1 MGMPDFTY
9 VKVKSL
15 REAIDQLSSGGA
27 RVHAGGTD
35 LLGCLRDDVFK
46 ASTLVSI
53 GQLKE
58 LRGITQTPD
67 GVLRIG
73 ALTTLTEIANS
84 RIVREAYPGLARAA
98 SEVAS
103 PQLRNQGT
111 LGGNLCQKPRCWYYR
126 GEFHCMRKG
135 GDKCYALQGE
145 NQFHC
150 IFGGNMCY
158 IVHPSDTA
166 PVLVAFEAIA
176 RVVGPGGT
184 RTVPLE
190 KFHVPPGEN
199 VEKETVLEPN
209 EILTEILL
217 PPPGQGVRSSYR
229 KVRARQSWDFALA
242 GLALVIRFNEKR
254 VEQARVV
261 LSGAAPVPWRSMA
274 VEETITGKEL
284 NAETVAKAA
293 DAVVKNARAIETQQL
308 QAFALPW
315 HCGRGV
321 SGHCSKLTRRRLM
334 KNAHL
339 RRCPHPSSLRRTYEY
354 ASLLRISDALHLG
367 IFDQPERL
375 AFQRAY

>member
-1 MGMPDFTY
+1 MGMPYFTV

-46 ASTLVSI
+46 AGTLVSI

-67 GVLRIG
+67 GILRIG

-84 RIVREAYPGLARAA
+84 RIIREAYPGLARAA
-98 SEVAS
+98 SEVGS

-150 IFGGNMCY
+150 IFGGTMCY

-184 RTVPLE
+184 RTVPLG

-217 PPPGQGVRSSYR
+217 PPPGQRVRSSYR

-261 LSGAAPVPWRSMA
+261 LSGAAPIPWRSRE
-274 VEETITGKEL
+274 VEEAITGKQL
-284 NAETVAKAA
+284 DPETVAKAA
-293 DAVVKNARAIETQQL
+293 DAAVKNAEPLKQNRYKIALFRGIIEEEL
-308 QAFALPW
+308 
-315 HCGRGV
+315 V
-321 SGHCSKLTRRRLM
+321 SIAGT
-334 KNAHL
+334 
-339 RRCPHPSSLRRTYEY
+339 
-354 ASLLRISDALHLG
+354 
-367 IFDQPERL
+367 
-375 AFQRAY
+375 

>member
-1 MGMPDFTY
+1 MGMPYFTV

-46 ASTLVSI
+46 AGTLVSI

-67 GVLRIG
+67 GILRIG

-84 RIVREAYPGLARAA
+84 RIIREVYPGLARAA

-150 IFGGNMCY
+150 IFGGTMCY

-184 RTVPLE
+184 RAVPLG

-217 PPPGQGVRSSYR
+217 PPPGQRVRSSYR

-261 LSGAAPVPWRSMA
+261 LSGAAPIPWRSRE
-274 VEETITGKEL
+274 VEEAITGKQL
-284 NAETVAKAA
+284 DPETVAKAA
-293 DAVVKNARAIETQQL
+293 DAAVKNAEPLKQNRYKIALFRGIIEEEL
-308 QAFALPW
+308 
-315 HCGRGV
+315 V
-321 SGHCSKLTRRRLM
+321 SIAGT
-334 KNAHL
+334 
-339 RRCPHPSSLRRTYEY
+339 
-354 ASLLRISDALHLG
+354 
-367 IFDQPERL
+367 
-375 AFQRAY
+375 

>member
-1 MGMPDFTY
+1 MGIPDFTY
-9 VKVKSL
+9 VKVRSL
-15 REAIDQLSSGGA
+15 REAIDQLSLGGA
-27 RVHAGGTD
+27 GVHAGGTD

-46 ASTLVSI
+46 ASKVVSL

-73 ALTTLTEIANS
+73 ALTTLTEIAHS
-84 RIVREAYPGLARAA
+84 RIVNETYPGLARAV

-158 IVHPSDTA
+158 MVHPSDTA

-176 RVVGPGGT
+176 RVAGPGGT
-184 RTVPLE
+184 RTVPLG

-209 EILTEILL
+209 EIFTDILL
-217 PPPGQGVRSSYR
+217 PPPGQRVRSSYR
-229 KVRARQSWDFALA
+229 KVRVRQSWDFALA
-242 GLALVIRFNEKR
+242 GVALVIRFNEKR

-274 VEETITGKEL
+274 VEEAITGKEL

-293 DAVVKNARAIETQQL
+293 DAVVKNAEPLKHNRYKLSLFRGIVEEELAAISQ
-308 QAFALPW
+308 
-315 HCGRGV
+315 
-321 SGHCSKLTRRRLM
+321 S
-334 KNAHL
+334 
-339 RRCPHPSSLRRTYEY
+339 
-354 ASLLRISDALHLG
+354 
-367 IFDQPERL
+367 
-375 AFQRAY
+375 